1 MVRRCCYH
9 HGGGAVGAE
18 TAHYI
23 MDTKDC
29 FVDIIEMLDG
39 IGIDM
44 PQDARICL
52 LEHYGTFE
60 KLTQH
65 LSTKVKEVCGNT
77 VVAEKDGKD
86 VELTDV
92 DMVIVAVGSKAN
104 TTLADSVKD
113 LVKEVYV
120 TGDAD
125 HPKDLVKAIR
135 QGYEAALRI

>member
-1 MVRRCCYH
+1 M
-9 HGGGAVGAE
+9 
-18 TAHYI
+18 
-23 MDTKDC
+23 
-29 FVDIIEMLDG
+29 
-39 IGIDM
+39 
-44 PQDARICL
+44 
-52 LEHYGTFE
+52 
-60 KLTQH
+60 
-65 LSTKVKEVCGNT
+65 KEVCGNT